1 MAFCGLESQ
10 IRDPKSK
17 IVQCRLRLKRN
28 IAWRKGG
35 GPLLRNA
42 CVNWEYR
49 RARSSL
55 KRILSIAEAESIW
68 GSCAL
73 RLRRVGA
80 RAILTFKQ
88 RLPTKSSIKHQ
99 QEEETEVANAEAAH
113 AILTALGFRP
123 ALVYEK
129 RRTRWQLGRAEIVI
143 DELPFGLFME
153 IEATEKEI
161 ARVEALL
168 GIEDLPAVMETYPTL
183 TARLGKE
190 RKGIVEARFRKGRVR
205 SPTVREG

>member
-1 MAFCGLESQ
+1 MPIEIEKKYSLTKKRRPAIE
-10 IRDPKSK
+10 R
-17 IVQCRLRLKRN
+17 RLRELGVSPRPVEFEEN
-28 IAWRKGG
+28 TLYRGG
-35 GPLLRNA
+35 
-42 CVNWEYR
+42 
-49 RARSSL
+49 
-55 KRILSIAEAESIW
+55 RIEM
-68 GSCAL
+68 GNCAL

-88 RLPTKSSIKHQ
+88 RLPTQSSIKHQ
-99 QEEETEVANAEAAH
+99 REHETEVADAEAAH

-129 RRTRWQLGRAEIVI
+129 RRTRFDLGRAEIVI

-153 IEATEKEI
+153 VEGTEKEI

-183 TARLGKE
+183 TAHLGKQ
-190 RKGIVEARFRKGRVR
+190 RKGIIEARFRKGRVR